1 MCVLIHTDNLPL
13 DKQKHITHFSALFS
27 PSEYPEITPELHME
41 IVISPF
47 LCLSGPSLVKQLH
60 PDGHS
65 GYFQS
70 A

>member
-1 MCVLIHTDNLPL
+1 MHVCAHTHRQPPFR
-13 DKQKHITHFSALFS
+13 QTETHHTLLRL
-27 PSEYPEITPELHME
+27 EYPEITPELHME

-47 LCLSGPSLVKQLH
+47 LCLSGPGLVKQLH